1 MTILDRYILRKFLF
15 IFLFVV
21 LGMIVVFVVI
31 DLIENLD
38 KFLSHHATVGQV
50 VLYYLYYIPFIVVL
64 TLPID
69 MLISSLFSMGT
80 MAQHNEIIA
89 CQSAGISLYRLL
101 FPLLVA
107 AFIIS
112 VITGIATETILLDAN
127 RARLDL
133 FRYEIKKEKRLP
145 LKTRSQIA
153 IQDGSHRQVY
163 IQYYNETRRVA
174 RGVNIIFLE
183 DTRIVKR
190 LDARRMEWDTTH
202 QGWVLYGV
210 TIRQFTPTGEQ
221 VNRQDTVHYFQSRI
235 RPEDLLDMERKPE
248 EMKFTEL
255 RRFIARMQQLG
266 IDARR
271 WEVDLH
277 MKVAYPFANFIIVL
291 FGAPL
296 ASRKRRSGPAIS
308 FAIALLITFVY
319 FIFLQS
325 GQVLGHDGTLPP
337 WLAAWLGNI
346 VFGLAGMV
354 LFVAI
359 RK

>member
-1 MTILDRYILRKFLF
+1 MTILDRYILKKFLF

-21 LGMIVVFVVI
+21 MGMIVIFVVI

-38 KFLSHHATVGQV
+38 KFLSYRASVGQV
-50 VLYYLYYIPFIVVL
+50 ILYYLYYIPFIVVL

-101 FPLLVA
+101 FPLLITA
-107 AFIIS
+107 LFISI
-112 VITGIATETILLDAN
+112 VTGIATETIVVDAN

-133 FRYEIKKEKRLP
+133 FRYQIKKEKRLP
-145 LKTRSQIA
+145 LKTRTQIA
-153 IQDGSHRQVY
+153 IQDGNNRQVY
-163 IQYYNETRRVA
+163 IQYYNENRRVA
-174 RGVNIIFLE
+174 RGVNIIFLK

-190 LDARRMEWDTTH
+190 LDARRMEWDSTAH
-202 QGWVLYGV
+202 GWILYGV
-210 TIRQFTPTGEQ
+210 TLRKFTPGEEQ
-221 VNRQDTVHYFQSRI
+221 VIRQDTVHYFHSRI

-255 RRFIARMQQLG
+255 RRFIQRTQQLG
-266 IDARR
+266 IDVRR
-271 WEVDLH
+271 WLVDLH
-277 MKVAYPFANFIIVL
+277 MKIAYPFANFIIVL

-308 FAIALLITFVY
+308 FAIALLITFIY

-337 WLAAWLGNI
+337 WLAAWLGNL
-346 VFGLAGMV
+346 VFGMGGLI
-354 LFVAI
+354 LFIAI